1 VLTKSPRWNPGIQ
14 NGKPVRTIF
23 SSDPNSNSGLM
34 LEKESKYS
42 EEIAQRAI
50 SSRYGNFVFRLSSF
64 GIIDYLYERLSLDM
78 NIV

>member
-1 VLTKSPRWNPGIQ
+1 
-14 NGKPVRTIF
+14 
-23 SSDPNSNSGLM
+23 M

-50 SSRYGNFVFRLSSF
+50 SRYGNFVFRCLSSF

-78 NIV
+78 NIGYRLPLEFFSSCILL